1 MTQRTRLLRVE
12 IREMQSAVQGASMG
26 LRLLWIINIVLGIY
40 ISYIA
45 ANPGGWTLAHMAT
58 GILIVALLWFL
69 GVAQGLR
76 KNGSLVLTVAT
87 FLVGLALPIIGM
99 AQLAVPN
106 GGGLYAVQAVHIIL
120 ALSAIA
126 LGEVCASRYRK
137 GVALAI

>member
-1 MTQRTRLLRVE
+1 
-12 IREMQSAVQGASMG
+12 MQSAVRGASMG

-45 ANPGGWTLAHMAT
+45 TTSGGWTLAHMGT

-87 FLVGLALPIIGM
+87 FLVGLALPIVGM
-99 AQLAVPN
+99 SQVAIPD
-106 GGGLYAVQAVHIIL
+106 GGGLYAVQGVHVVLAV
-120 ALSAIA
+120 SAIA
-126 LGEVCASRYRK
+126 LGEICASRYRK
-137 GVALAI
+137 GAALAV